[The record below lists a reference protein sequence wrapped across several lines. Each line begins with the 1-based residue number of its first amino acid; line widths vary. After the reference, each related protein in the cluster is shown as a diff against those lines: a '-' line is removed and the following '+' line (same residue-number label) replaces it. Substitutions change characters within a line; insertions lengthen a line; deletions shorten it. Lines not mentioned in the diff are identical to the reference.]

1 MLRIPSLTTILGVV
15 FMCYILHSIWLM
27 SQIFTAPVCTQKPCF
42 TSFLAKEKLS
52 PLQMA
57 LFTSTTKN
65 PISSEVT
72 EVATVKPFEFRESFT
87 RSLNISV
94 PSKTRRNGTLYMHV
108 VLAVDDGEAI
118 LWNRR
123 RDDLAVIHRIPL
135 TEYLIPKHT
144 TFNLITDDD
153 QVKTTPQPK
162 DLKPFTHLRTQVH
175 FGILT
180 DEISLSQYDIPAE
193 MSGLVRVTKHHQFL
207 PVFQTD
213 VLKDRFEDF
222 LKIERG
228 MEFYPLELTYV
239 PLGIGKF
246 RLVAHVTQAMRSL
259 ETLGFS
265 KKDIDE
271 VKGIFADTN
280 VYILCG
286 TLFVSSIH
294 LLFDFLAFKND
305 VNFWRRKRNYA
316 GLSVR
321 TVLWRGFSQ
330 VIILLHL
337 MDEKTSL
344 IVLIPVAVGTLIEL
358 WKCKKIL
365 RIEFSLSS
373 GFKITQQP
381 TELKVEKMTKDFDR
395 QAMKYLSYLLYPLCA
410 AGAVYSLLY
419 QSHKSWYSWAIN
431 SMVNGVYAFGFLFM
445 LPQLFINYKLKSVA
459 TLPWRAFMYKAFN
472 TFINDIFAFIITM
485 PTAHRLACFRDD
497 VIFII
502 YLYQRWLYPVDKNR
516 IDTSEHMDEYE
527 ETQVADKKKTN

>member
-1 MLRIPSLTTILGVV
+1 MPKFPSLTTILGVV
-15 FMCYILHSIWLM
+15 FMCYIAHSIWVLA
-27 SQIFTAPVCTQKPCF
+27 QIFSAPVCTRPPCF
-42 TSFLAKEKLS
+42 TSILAKEELPK
-52 PLQMA
+52 LQMA

-65 PISSEVT
+65 PITTEIT
-72 EVATVKPFEFRESFT
+72 EVATVKPFDFKESFS
-87 RSLNISV
+87 RNLNIAI
-94 PSKTRRNGTLYMHV
+94 PAKTRRNGTLFMHV
-108 VLAVDDGEAI
+108 VLAVDDGDPI
-118 LWNRR
+118 VWNRR
-123 RDDLAVIHRIPL
+123 RDDLAVIHRIAL
-135 TEYLIPKHT
+135 TEHVVPKHS
-144 TFNLITDDD
+144 TFNLITDDG
-153 QVKTTPQPK
+153 QEAEKKPPQQRPVS
-162 DLKPFTHLRTQVH
+162 HLRTRVH
-175 FGILT
+175 FGILA
-180 DEISLSQYDIPAE
+180 DNISLSQHDIPAE
-193 MSGLVRVTKHHQFL
+193 MSGLVRVTRHNEYL
-207 PVFQTD
+207 PVFQSDT
-213 VLKDRFEDF
+213 LRDRFDD
-222 LKIERG
+222 LLQIKRG
-228 MEFYPLELTYV
+228 MEAFELEIMYA

-246 RLVAHVTQAMRSL
+246 RLIAHVNHAMRSL
-259 ETLGFS
+259 EALGFS

-271 VKGIFADTN
+271 VKGIFSDTN

-286 TLFVSSIH
+286 TVFVGSIH

-337 MDEKTSL
+337 LDEKTSM

-365 RIEFSLSS
+365 RVEFSLRR
-373 GFKITQQP
+373 GFTVRQE
-381 TELKVEKMTKDFDR
+381 TEKRVERLTKDFDK
-395 QAMKYLSYLLYPLCA
+395 QAMRYLSYLLYPLCA
-410 AGAVYSLLY
+410 AGALYSLLY

-459 TLPWRAFMYKAFN
+459 TLPWRSFMYKAFN

-497 VIFII
+497 VIFVI

-516 IDTSEHMDEYE
+516 VDTSEHMDEYE
-527 ETQVADKKKTN
+527 EERRDKKSD